1 MIGLFKYLDPQD
13 VSVLAG
19 AIVGACRSGSGWANP
34 IQPRYLKAIFSSLL
48 SFEAD
53 FNTLPACSLDTAQ
66 AVFVTQEQ
74 RAEVVEL
81 MLAVELLS
89 QPISLDQSASIESW
103 ARALGVDNS
112 DMQVVRETALGSH
125 RIAQADLYRHGYWGE
140 MARGDARFENL
151 LEQFGTK
158 AYAVTVEPDA
168 AEAARWQALE
178 YCAAGTLGRAVW
190 EFYDMH
196 RYGFPGIVGSANA
209 LTALHDW
216 IHVLIDYSPT
226 GLGEIELGAFRM
238 TSSSLPGANLS
249 FLAELGFWQSGT
261 IESVLTGW
269 HREAFS
275 MDVPGGT
282 ERVADAMR
290 RGRDC
295 TRDFYL
301 DCDFFDFK
309 DADVDALRE
318 AWNIIPKGV
327 PDSPGWQFS

>member
-1 MIGLFKYLDPQD
+1 MIGLFKYLDPMD
-13 VSVLAG
+13 VPVLAG
-19 AIVGACRSGSGWANP
+19 AMVGACRTSDGWANP
-34 IQPRYLKAIFSSLL
+34 IQPRYLNAIFSSLL
-48 SFEAD
+48 DLEVD
-53 FNTLPACSLDTAQ
+53 FHTWPACSLSTVKE
-66 AVFVTQEQ
+66 VFVTQEQ
-74 RAEVVEL
+74 RCEVVEL
-81 MLAVELLS
+81 MLAVELLA
-89 QPISLDQSASIESW
+89 QPISLGQLASIESW
-103 ARALGVDNS
+103 ALDLGVNNS
-112 DMQVVRETALGSH
+112 SMKVVRETALGSH

-140 MARGDARFENL
+140 MARGDARFEKM

-168 AEAARWQALE
+168 AEVARWQALE
-178 YCAAGTLGRAVW
+178 HCAAGTLGRAVW
-190 EFYDMH
+190 EFYDGH
-196 RYGFPGIVGSANA
+196 RFGFPGIVGSANA
-209 LTALHDW
+209 LTAQHDW

-238 TSSSLPGANLS
+238 TSSTLPGANLS

-275 MDVPGGT
+275 IDVPGGT

-290 RGRDC
+290 RGRAC
-295 TRDFYL
+295 TRDFYI

-309 DADVDALRE
+309 DTPVEFLRE

-327 PDSPGWQFS
+327 PDSSGWQFS

>member
-13 VSVLAG
+13 VPTLAG
-19 AIVGACRSGSGWANP
+19 AIVGACRSNGWASP
-34 IQPRYLKAIFSSLL
+34 TQPKYLKAIFSSMLG
-48 SFEAD
+48 FDAD
-53 FNTLPACSLDTAQ
+53 FSTLPASGLEVVQ
-66 AVFVTQEQ
+66 SVFVTQEQ

-81 MLAVELLS
+81 MLAVELLA
-89 QPISLDQSASIESW
+89 QPISLNQSASIESW
-103 ARALGVDNS
+103 ALALGVDNS
-112 DMQVVRETALGSH
+112 SMRVVRETALGSH

-151 LEQFGTK
+151 LMQFGTK

-168 AEAARWQALE
+168 AEVARWQALE
-178 YCAAGTLGRAVW
+178 HCAAGTLGRAVW
-190 EFYDMH
+190 EFYDGH
-196 RYGFPGIVGSANA
+196 RFGFPGIVGSANV
-209 LTALHDW
+209 LTAQHDW

-238 TSSSLPGANLS
+238 TSSTLPGANLS

-269 HREAFS
+269 HRDAFS
-275 MDVPGGT
+275 IDVSGGT

-309 DADVDALRE
+309 DAPVEALRE

-327 PDSPGWQFS
+327 RDSPGWRFS